1 MLIFWRQR
9 LVVLANPKTGTTALE
24 EVLAPHAAIVVQRP
38 PQLKHTGANKY
49 HRFLAPYVGDSKE
62 QKFTIVGVM
71 REPIDWLG
79 SWYRYR
85 QRKDE
90 VSSKTTHQMNF
101 DDFVRAWC
109 RDEQPEFARVGS
121 QANFLAPLGG
131 RQCDRIFRYDRM
143 ERFLGFLEN
152 KLQIRIDLPRVNVS
166 PEADTSLSETT
177 EALLR
182 TVGAREFDLYHRVAE

>member
-24 EVLAPHAAIVVQRP
+24 EALAPLASVVVQRP

-49 HRFLAPYVGDSKE
+49 HRFLAPYVGDDKDHPF
-62 QKFTIVGVM
+62 QIVGVM
-71 REPIDWLG
+71 REPVDWLG

-90 VSSKTTHQMNF
+90 ASDKSTRHVSF

-109 RDEQPEFARVGS
+109 QKSPPEFAKVGS
-121 QANFLAPLGG
+121 QANFLSPARG
-131 RQCDRIFRYDRM
+131 RQCDRIFRYDRIG
-143 ERFLGFLEN
+143 RFIGFLEHT
-152 KLQIRIDLPRVNVS
+152 LQTRINLPQVNVS
-166 PEADTSLSETT
+166 PKGETRLSPEVDNLVRDH
-177 EALLR
+177 A
-182 TVGAREFDLYHRVAE
+182 AREFEIYDTRAE

>member
-24 EVLAPHAAIVVQRP
+24 ETLAPHAAIVVQRP
-38 PQLKHTGANKY
+38 PQLKHTGANRY
-49 HRFLAPYVGDSKE
+49 HRFLAPYVGDGKDH
-62 QKFTIVGVM
+62 KFTVVGVM

-90 VSSKTTHQMNF
+90 VDDKSTRGKSF

-109 RDEQPEFARVGS
+109 QETQPEFARVGS
-121 QANFLAPLGG
+121 QAQFLAPIGG

-143 ERFLGFLEN
+143 DRFLGFLEH
-152 KLQIRIDLPRVNVS
+152 KLQMKIDLPRVNVS
-166 PEADTSLSETT
+166 PQGETRLSPDVESR
-177 EALLR
+177 LR
-182 TVGAREFDLYHRVAE
+182 DFGAREFEVYSSLAE